1 MLIKY
6 ETKSK
11 KKKIMQ
17 IEKGG
22 VREASLVVKKRWQ
35 MHEIN
40 RSEDRQKSHFKIL
53 KNTIKNI
60 VRSTL

>member
-1 MLIKY
+1 
-6 ETKSK
+6 
-11 KKKIMQ
+11 MQ

-40 RSEDRQKSHFKIL
+40 RSEDRQKSHFKML

-60 VRSTL
+60 VQSTL